1 MHISS
6 NPFYLLRYFKP
17 KTGKITVRKW
27 TDKEKDLLIQGI
39 EKHGIGSWAKI
50 QEEFLTLW
58 VGQGSST
65 WIIFNI
71 NNYLL
76 QELSELRVKTAR
88 LMGRQSLVQY
98 IEDGWKGN
106 ADDVAREY
114 ENNKRIG
121 LELNCWKG
129 GVLVNDAAG
138 EVLKILAAEG
148 RGAKV
153 AANGTSTTKKG
164 AADKKRSPKQ
174 DDEEEADAAGGE
186 GEEEEEYQPAP
197 TKRKRNK

>member
-1 MHISS
+1 
-6 NPFYLLRYFKP
+6 
-17 KTGKITVRKW
+17 
-27 TDKEKDLLIQGI
+27 
-39 EKHGIGSWAKI
+39 
-50 QEEFLTLW
+50 
-58 VGQGSST
+58 
-65 WIIFNI
+65 
-71 NNYLL
+71 
-76 QELSELRVKTAR
+76 
-88 LMGRQSLVQY
+88 MGRQSLVQY

-148 RGAKV
+148 GGAK
-153 AANGTSTTKKG
+153 ATTNGTHASTTKK
-164 AADKKRSPKQ
+164 AAAAKKRSPKQ
-174 DDEEEADAAGGE
+174 DDEEEADAAENE